1 MEVAKKEIA
10 KNDTLDALD
19 AADESLVDKLT
30 DEEVDKMLLEEDL
43 DGDEEKGNSTAIET
57 VDEGNSTNTE

>member
-1 MEVAKKEIA
+1 M
-10 KNDTLDALD
+10 D
-19 AADESLVDKLT
+19 AADESLVDELT

-43 DGDEEKGNSTAIET
+43 DGDEEKGNSTATET